1 MYHSISEN
9 LRDPHAIP
17 PIEFKRQMESLRAAH
32 VVSLTEGLELLRD
45 SRSLKGTWAITFDD
59 GFLDFYTNALP
70 ILRESNYPVTM
81 FVPTGLVG
89 SYSTWDSYDK
99 TKPLIT
105 WRQMEECQQWN
116 VSFGSHTV
124 NHARL
129 TECSDQELMDELQ
142 TSLQTL
148 RDRLEHFIPVLAY
161 PGGYQDA
168 RIRQAVQNAGYHC
181 ALGTSSRWGNGT
193 ESDLFQLRRQR
204 FNS

>member
-70 ILRESNYPVTM
+70 VLRELNYPVTM
-81 FVPTGLVG
+81 FVPTGLIG
-89 SYSTWDSYDK
+89 TNSTRDGYDK
-99 TKPLIT
+99 TKPLMT
-105 WRQMEECQQWN
+105 WRQMEECQQWS
-116 VSFGSHTV
+116 VTFGSHTI
-124 NHARL
+124 NHVRL
-129 TECSDQELMDELQ
+129 TECIVETLMVELQ

-148 RDRLEHFIPVLAY
+148 RDRLEWVVPALAY
-161 PGGYQDA
+161 PGGY
-168 RIRQAVQNAGYHC
+168 
-181 ALGTSSRWGNGT
+181 
-193 ESDLFQLRRQR
+193 
-204 FNS
+204 